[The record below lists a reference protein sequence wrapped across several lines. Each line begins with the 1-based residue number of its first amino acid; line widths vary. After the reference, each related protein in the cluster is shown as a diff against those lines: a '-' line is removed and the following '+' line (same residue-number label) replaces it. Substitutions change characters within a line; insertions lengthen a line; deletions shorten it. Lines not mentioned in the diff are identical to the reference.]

1 MIDITGVT
9 PQIIMSPYTP
19 LKSVTPCYDWGSMI
33 YLRNHNSVTPV
44 TLHVTGRNVTG
55 GGIYNIPPVTV
66 SVTPYHK
73 TNTDNKNL
81 YKLFSIQGGN

>member
-9 PQIIMSPYTP
+9 PQIIMSQYTP

-44 TLHVTGRNVTG
+44 SLHDTGRNVTG
-55 GGIYNIPPVTV
+55 GVYII
-66 SVTPYHK
+66 
-73 TNTDNKNL
+73 
-81 YKLFSIQGGN
+81 